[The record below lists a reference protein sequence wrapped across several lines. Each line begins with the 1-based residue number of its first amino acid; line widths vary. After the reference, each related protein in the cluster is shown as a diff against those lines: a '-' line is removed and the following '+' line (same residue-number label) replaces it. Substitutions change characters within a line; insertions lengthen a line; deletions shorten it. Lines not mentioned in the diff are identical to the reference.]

1 MITSFYSAT
10 ITRVHSLT
18 EYDVRTNEG
27 AIYRRVP
34 LRSLGSSIHCPARV
48 GDAVHIA
55 FPRGRYDL
63 PYIVGAEIV
72 EDVENEILR
81 AQPFIDSLFSYIA
94 ELESTIV
101 AMQAQLAEVS
111 VATGLNL
118 SPTFIE
124 ATTPPSSSSVAK
136 REAEGTISPDLKI
149 K

>member
-1 MITSFYSAT
+1 
-10 ITRVHSLT
+10 
-18 EYDVRTNEG
+18 
-27 AIYRRVP
+27 
-34 LRSLGSSIHCPARV
+34 
-48 GDAVHIA
+48 VHIA

-94 ELESTIV
+94 ELESTIT